1 MTGHKTRL
9 TAILI
14 VALFAPGVV
23 SCASPSSSA
32 GPAGAPSP
40 AETTE
45 TPQTTETPAGP
56 DPQSQAQAQAWLD
69 AAIVPPGAEP
79 APGAPVSFNSYTE
92 WVCTPVAELEGFW
105 TVPGMSVTAA
115 TNWLIANPTADLVT
129 TAGEPWPED
138 MDTDGASVGY
148 IPADGTYQGVVYTVA
163 KMPGGAAIRAE
174 VAALS
179 GDAVCATPPDDGEWG
194 LPGQG

>member
-1 MTGHKTRL
+1 MTGRRTRL

-23 SCASPSSSA
+23 SCASPSTMA
-32 GPAGAPSP
+32 EPAGGPSS
-40 AETTE
+40 TE
-45 TPQTTETPAGP
+45 TTETPAGP
-56 DPQSQAQAQAWLD
+56 DPESQAQAQAWLD
-69 AAIVPPGAEP
+69 AAVVPPGAEP
-79 APGAPVSFNSYTE
+79 TPGAPASFNSFTG
-92 WVCTPVAELEGFW
+92 WVCQPVAELEGYW

-115 TNWLIANPTADLVT
+115 TNWLITNPTADLVT

-138 MDTDGASVGY
+138 QDVDGASVGY
-148 IPADGTYQGVVYTVA
+148 IPADGTHQGIVYTVV
-163 KMPGGAAIRAE
+163 KMPGGSAIRAE

-179 GDAVCATPPDDGEWG
+179 ENAVCPTPPDGGEWG